1 MTGLPTIGVA
11 KKLLTG
17 EHDELT
23 CSAVPGCAAR
33 QEDRR
38 VIGCVL
44 RSKDKVR
51 PLIISPGNRVSIAT
65 APELVMRYVTR
76 YRLPEPTRLADRLAS
91 RREKAA
97 SRRLAAL
104 R

>member
-1 MTGLPTIGVA
+1 MRGAQVELRD
-11 KKLLTG
+11 KKTG
-17 EHDELT
+17 E
-23 CSAVPGCAAR
+23 
-33 QEDRR
+33 

-65 APELVMRYVTR
+65 APQLVMRYLTR

-91 RREKAA
+91 RREEKAA
-97 SRRLAAL
+97 ARRLGAAGTAGDS
-104 R
+104 

>member
-1 MTGLPTIGVA
+1 M
-11 KKLLTG
+11 
-17 EHDELT
+17 
-23 CSAVPGCAAR
+23 
-33 QEDRR
+33 
-38 VIGCVL
+38 
-44 RSKDKVR
+44 R

-91 RREKAA
+91 RREEKAA